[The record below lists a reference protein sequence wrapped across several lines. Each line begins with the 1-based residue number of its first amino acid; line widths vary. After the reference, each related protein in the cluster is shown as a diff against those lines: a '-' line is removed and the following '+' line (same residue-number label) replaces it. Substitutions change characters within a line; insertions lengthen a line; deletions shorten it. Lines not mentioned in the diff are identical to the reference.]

1 MRPNRP
7 IFQQVR
13 LSEQEHAALVDLA
26 QHLRR
31 TISDIL
37 RAPTD
42 PVLLDEVCRAVDTL
56 AAQQGGTRAQ

>member
-13 LSEQEHAALVDLA
+13 LSEAEHQQLVDLA
-26 QHLRR
+26 QHMRR

-42 PVLLDEVCRAVDTL
+42 PVLLDEVCRAVDAL
-56 AAQQGGTRAQ
+56 AQQGATRAQ